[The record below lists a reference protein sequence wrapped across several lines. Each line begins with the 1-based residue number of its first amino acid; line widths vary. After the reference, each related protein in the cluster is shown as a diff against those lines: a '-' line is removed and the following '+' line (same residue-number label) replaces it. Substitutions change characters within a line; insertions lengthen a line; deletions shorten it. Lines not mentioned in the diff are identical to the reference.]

1 MKTLKVALL
10 VTTAAGAVAA
20 GGVTYATVGNSSPAP
35 SVQAAK
41 DAVAKHAP
49 AVPAVPAAPSV
60 PTCLPN
66 LPKGQ
71 KLEAAK
77 ATIEQQ
83 IQALAAKAPQTP
95 VTLPAA
101 PTGKLPKGIA
111 ADKLTKGASGKL
123 STVIP
128 AGELAK
134 LPVGQLPTCNA
145 GEDKGKSVNPPNLPA
160 KPGLPALPS
169 QLSCDSVPQV
179 IKNEQARA
187 KEFTL
192 PNGMQFG
199 VSHAHKIVIQSRA
212 ACAYTQALVAG
223 SQDMLT
229 VERIQTPPDVTLQ
242 ELAGGLGMAG
252 SFVSINGVNTWQSPA
267 NGGMLW
273 YSDKGF
279 ATRLTSNNPAAA
291 ALLPGI
297 ASQLRTQ

>member
-41 DAVAKHAP
+41 DAVAKHA
-49 AVPAVPAAPSV
+49 AALQAPAVPAAPSV

-83 IQALAAKAPQTP
+83 IKALAAKAPQTP

-101 PTGKLPKGIA
+101 PTGKLPKGIKGIDGA
-111 ADKLTKGASGKL
+111 QAGKLTKVLPAS
-123 STVIP
+123 
-128 AGELAK
+128 ELAK
-134 LPVGQLPTCNA
+134 LPVSKLPTCNA
-145 GEDKGKSVNPPNLPA
+145 GGEQGKSINPPNLPA

-169 QLSCDSVPQV
+169 QLSCDSVPTV

-212 ACAYTQALVAG
+212 ACVYTQELVAG

-229 VERIQTPPDVTLQ
+229 VERIQTPPEVTLQ

-252 SFVSINGVNTWQSPA
+252 SFVSVNGLNTWQSPA

-273 YSDKGF
+273 YSDKGY
-279 ATRLTSNNPAAA
+279 ATRVTTNNPAAA
-291 ALLPGI
+291 TLLPGI